1 MDINMFS
8 SEAVSYQLT
17 LTNNLENKSVFYDD
31 LIGVMTKSPLIYRYN
46 ENQNDAYVKIQVH
59 EDHVVLERVADSN
72 TEIKFEQNK
81 ETQFFIKDAST
92 EFMGEVETISIK
104 KLPQYLYIHYRLWV
118 NNDIIAEQEMEL
130 KVKVSDA

>member
-1 MDINMFS
+1 MFS

-59 EDHVVLERVADSN
+59 EDHVVLERVAESN

-81 ETQFFIKDAST
+81 ETQFFIKDSST